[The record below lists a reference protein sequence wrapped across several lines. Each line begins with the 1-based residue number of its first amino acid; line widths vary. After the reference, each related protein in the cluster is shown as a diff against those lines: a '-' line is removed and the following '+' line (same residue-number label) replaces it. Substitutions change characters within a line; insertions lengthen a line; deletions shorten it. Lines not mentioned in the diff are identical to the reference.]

1 MKIKRARR
9 YVKQQVADLARKQFD
24 EFTSKLRPGLWA
36 RIRGF
41 FSPRYKS
48 EWRERRVT
56 AFIRWQN
63 ARLKRLQKKAERRIA
78 YARKS

>member
-9 YVKQQVADLARKQFD
+9 YVKQQVADLARKQFE
-24 EFTSKLRPGLWA
+24 EFTAGLKPGLWA

-41 FSPRYKS
+41 FSLRYKS

-63 ARLKRLQKKAERRIA
+63 ARLKRLQKKAERRIS
-78 YARKS
+78 YGKG

>member
-1 MKIKRARR
+1 VKIKRVRR
-9 YVKQQVADLARKQFD
+9 YVKQQVADLARKQFE
-24 EFTSKLRPGLWA
+24 EFTTGLKPGVWA

-41 FSPRYKS
+41 LNPRYKA
-48 EWRERRVT
+48 EWCERRVT

-78 YARKS
+78 YGQR